1 MKELTVVLDDD
12 ALTAAV
18 EAEAVLSG
26 RTVQDVMVEA
36 LKQWLADSDLDER
49 ERANIEEARC
59 EHNELGGVEAREF
72 FDDLRHH
79 EA

>member
-49 ERANIEEARC
+49 ERADIEEARR
-59 EHNELGGVEAREF
+59 EHNELGGVEAREI